1 MMNKA
6 FTGRRMAAI
15 MVAGFGLVVAVNFAM
30 AWVATSTFSGVQVKN
45 SYVASQN
52 FNRWLE
58 EAERVRAL
66 GWEVKP
72 LWRKDGRVE
81 LRLTGVP
88 AGAQA
93 TALLRHPLGLR
104 PDRTLAFVPL
114 DDATL
119 LSTEALP
126 LDRWIIRIEVTSGKD
141 VWRGQESLQ

>member
-1 MMNKA
+1 MMSKA
-6 FTGRRMAAI
+6 FTGKRMAAI

-30 AWVATSTFSGVQVKN
+30 AWKATSTFSGVQVKN

-72 LWRKDGRVE
+72 LWRKDGRIE
-81 LRLTGVP
+81 LRLANVP
-88 AGAQA
+88 EGAVA
-93 TALLRHPLGLR
+93 TAAVRHPLGLQQ
-104 PDRTLAFVPL
+104 DRTLAFVAL

-119 LSTEALP
+119 LSTQALP
-126 LDRWIIRIEVTSGKD
+126 LDRWIIRIEVSAGGG
-141 VWRGQESLQ
+141 VWRGQENLQ